1 METNE
6 NKVALPLEAIEI
18 IDMAKQLQ
26 RDMQEFRAKYN
37 VKYAAIDHTHD
48 GYAATDHQ
56 HTDLQAAIED
66 LKTTIKNVATP
77 TTLIRTD
84 NKTISIDKLKEPVRI
99 ILQGGK
105 EPARITSVVKSKGKV
120 LFDEPSRI
128 IPAEMYYMISVLPT
142 DGITFVRF
150 ECIFNDGQK

>member
-26 RDMQEFRAKYN
+26 RDMQAFRAKYN
-37 VKYAAIDHTHD
+37 IKYAAIDHTHD
-48 GYAATDHQ
+48 GYAPTDHQ
-56 HTDLQAAIED
+56 HADLQAAIDE
-66 LKTTIKNVATP
+66 LRVAIKDAVKP
-77 TTLIRTD
+77 TMLIRTEQ
-84 NKTISIDKLKEPVRI
+84 KTISIDKLTEPVRI
-99 ILQGGK
+99 ILQGGSK
-105 EPARITSVVKSKGKV
+105 PAMLANVVKSKGKV

-128 IPAEMYYMISVLPT
+128 VPAELYYMISVLPT

-150 ECIFNDGQK
+150 ECVFNDK